1 MVRQWKE
8 TAAAAKRRE
17 AAAAEPQLPLAEPAP
32 PALAVEQEIE
42 LSPRDAEPAVPE
54 AVQAGDGEAMPPR
67 HQRASF
73 AERVRNW
80 LGGDA

>member
-1 MVRQWKE
+1 MAE
-8 TAAAAKRRE
+8 T
-17 AAAAEPQLPLAEPAP
+17 
-32 PALAVEQEIE
+32 EIA
-42 LSPRDAEPAVPE
+42 LSPDEAERSEPE
-54 AVQAGDGEAMPPR
+54 ALQAGDGEAMPPR

>member
-1 MVRQWKE
+1 
-8 TAAAAKRRE
+8 
-17 AAAAEPQLPLAEPAP
+17 
-32 PALAVEQEIE
+32 
-42 LSPRDAEPAVPE
+42 
-54 AVQAGDGEAMPPR
+54 VQAGDGEAMPPR